1 MKKTQDYLK
10 KQETNVKKVASG
22 ISGAISMI
30 SNIIEALK
38 NTNEGINASLTEIS
52 EYQAGLEVTANNLRD
67 EKKKSEKLI
76 SNFEALI
83 KTE

>member
-1 MKKTQDYLK
+1 MKKTKDYLK
-10 KQETNVKKVASG
+10 KQEFNVKKVASG

-38 NTNEGINASLTEIS
+38 NTNEGINASLAEIS